1 VVYWG
6 VKRPHPIKISFCLY
20 IKRLKLMNK
29 KDKKSLKILDEQ
41 DLKPGRRSS
50 LNNSLSRSAIM
61 VREGLKEEGPNSG
74 IEGVQGA
81 ASNFIGKSFNSPSE
95 ALNALVESVVKRFDD
110 DSEEQDEMREFL
122 YALLETDPELADEI
136 LAGVEIQDS

>member
-6 VKRPHPIKISFCLY
+6 VKKPHPIKISFCLH
-20 IKRLKLMNK
+20 IERLKLMNK
-29 KDKKSLKILDEQ
+29 KGKISLKILDEQ
-41 DLKPGRRSS
+41 DLKPGRRKS
-50 LNNSLSRSAIM
+50 LTNSLSRSASM
-61 VREGLKEEGPNSG
+61 VRGGLKEEGHNSG
-74 IEGVQGA
+74 IEGVHGA

-122 YALLETDPELADEI
+122 YALLESDPELAEEI
-136 LAGVEIQDS
+136 LAGIEIQDS